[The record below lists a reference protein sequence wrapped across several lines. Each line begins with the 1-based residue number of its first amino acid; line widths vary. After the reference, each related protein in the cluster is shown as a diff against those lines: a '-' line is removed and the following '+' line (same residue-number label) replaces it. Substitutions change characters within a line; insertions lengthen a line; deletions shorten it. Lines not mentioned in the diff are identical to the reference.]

1 MTNRLPISHFNFPVE
16 KIKTGYYSDA
26 YFLRT
31 EEILNSTLE
40 PCEGARFSGYITSDM
55 KMLPCSFD
63 NQELKWAVD
72 LNEHTIQEAWDS
84 DVFDDFRS
92 HFRNS
97 CRGCS
102 RQCDCLGGCPITRE
116 IVLCTKEE
124 KDLC

>member
-1 MTNRLPISHFNFPVE
+1 MPGLLNF
-16 KIKTGYYSDA
+16 
-26 YFLRT
+26 T

-102 RQCDCLGGCPITRE
+102 RQCDCLGGCPIRRE

>member
-1 MTNRLPISHFNFPVE
+1 MRHDYKFQIGFDSCSVPGLLNF
-16 KIKTGYYSDA
+16 
-26 YFLRT
+26 T

-102 RQCDCLGGCPITRE
+102 RQCDCLGGCPIRRE